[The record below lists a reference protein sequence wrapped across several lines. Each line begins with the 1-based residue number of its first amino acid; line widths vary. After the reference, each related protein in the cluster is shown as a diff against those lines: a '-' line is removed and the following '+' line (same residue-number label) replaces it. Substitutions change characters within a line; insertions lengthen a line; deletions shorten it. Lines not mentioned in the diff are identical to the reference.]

1 MISFVEGVLEEK
13 QPTRAVLNAGGLGYE
28 IFIPISTYDRLP
40 NANQQCRLLTYY
52 HVRED
57 QHVLYGFF
65 TAAERRLFMLL
76 VSVNGIGPKLA
87 LTVLSGLPP
96 REIKAAITGGD
107 VKRLSS
113 ISGIGKK
120 TAERMAVELRDKI
133 AVLESAESDALGGGP
148 GAERAKLARDAA
160 SALVSLGY
168 KQADAAKKIQAVLDS
183 PAGTGLESVEDLV
196 RRALTGAA

>member
-1 MISFVEGVLEEK
+1 
-13 QPTRAVLNAGGLGYE
+13 
-28 IFIPISTYDRLP
+28 
-40 NANQQCRLLTYY
+40 
-52 HVRED
+52 
-57 QHVLYGFF
+57 
-65 TAAERRLFMLL
+65 MLL

-120 TAERMAVELRDKI
+120 TGERMVVELRDKI
-133 AVLESAESDALGGGP
+133 AVLESAEGDALGGGP